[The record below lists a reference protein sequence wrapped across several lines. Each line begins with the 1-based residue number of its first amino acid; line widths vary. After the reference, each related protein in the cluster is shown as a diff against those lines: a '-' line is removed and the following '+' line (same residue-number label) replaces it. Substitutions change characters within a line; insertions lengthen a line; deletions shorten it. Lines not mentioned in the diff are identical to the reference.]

1 MKIAVLGASG
11 RTGQEFLRVALE
23 AKHQVVAIVRS
34 PEKVEIQH
42 DDLEVSQL
50 WWLIQFL
57 ISIKIKCILKVD
69 LATGLDYFVII
80 NSRFDIP
87 NSFDPTY
94 IHDYYLT
101 EFYYVISQDILPV
114 Y

>member
-50 WWLIQFL
+50 
-57 ISIKIKCILKVD
+57 
-69 LATGLDYFVII
+69 
-80 NSRFDIP
+80 
-87 NSFDPTY
+87 
-94 IHDYYLT
+94 
-101 EFYYVISQDILPV
+101 
-114 Y
+114 